1 MSELFVIARFV
12 ARTGK
17 HDQLRSLLAAML
29 SPTRAEPG
37 CNSYDLYESDAK
49 GRFYLYESW
58 QSQAALDQDK
68 ATAHFKRLLEAGKH
82 LVSEP
87 FEVNILTSIL
97 PGNAQQ

>member
-17 HDQLRSLLAAML
+17 QDQLRSLLAGML
-29 SPTRAEPG
+29 NPTRAEPG

-58 QSQAALDQDK
+58 QSQAALDQHK
-68 ATAHFKRLLEAGKH
+68 ATAHFKRLVEAGKD
-82 LVSEP
+82 VVAEP
-87 FEVNILTSIL
+87 FEVNVLTKIL
-97 PGNAQQ
+97 PSQA